1 MSTQNSNMALGVDS
15 VRWNL
20 RFLYENAGLA
30 LEADMARCREASQA
44 LADRYAGRVAKL
56 DRDRKSVV

>member
-20 RFLYENAGLA
+20 RFLYENAGPA
-30 LEADMARCREASQA
+30 LEADMARCREA
-44 LADRYAGRVAKL
+44 YYEIGRASCRERV
-56 DRDRKSVV
+56 